1 MSDVKSPTEIRFYH
15 LQRMPV
21 ERALGMILQRIMDRG
36 QRALVYGGL
45 PAHLASLDK
54 ALWADNPN
62 GFLPHGL
69 AGDAAAE
76 AHVADQPIWLTDQLS
91 TDGVP
96 PNAADIL
103 LQIDG
108 ATADAAAIG
117 PYAMCCDLFD
127 GQNEQAVADARQRW
141 VNYRDAGFA
150 LSYWQETPNGGWEQK
165 AAHSPDA

>member
-45 PAHLASLDK
+45 PEHLASLDK
-54 ALWADNPN
+54 ALWAGNPN

-76 AHVADQPIWLTDQLS
+76 ALRTFLQGADSQYELDYLLIVGDPRS
-91 TDGVP
+91 TVGPVPMKALYPRNQDDGCSFTTIQVP
-96 PNAADIL
+96 SDYYYAA
-103 LQIDG
+103 G
-108 ATADAAAIG
+108 S
-117 PYAMCCDLFD
+117 
-127 GQNEQAVADARQRW
+127 RSR
-141 VNYRDAGFA
+141 
-150 LSYWQETPNGGWEQK
+150 
-165 AAHSPDA
+165 

>member
-76 AHVADQPIWLTDQLS
+76 AHVAQR
-91 TDGVP
+91 
-96 PNAADIL
+96 AA
-103 LQIDG
+103 G
-108 ATADAAAIG
+108 SHG
-117 PYAMCCDLFD
+117 
-127 GQNEQAVADARQRW
+127 
-141 VNYRDAGFA
+141 
-150 LSYWQETPNGGWEQK
+150 
-165 AAHSPDA
+165 